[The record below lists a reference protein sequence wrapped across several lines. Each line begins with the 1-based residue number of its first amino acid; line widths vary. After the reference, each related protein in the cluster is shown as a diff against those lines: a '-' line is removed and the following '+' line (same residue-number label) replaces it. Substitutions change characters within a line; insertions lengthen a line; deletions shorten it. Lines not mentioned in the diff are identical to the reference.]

1 MIRFLSS
8 LLALIERAFAYFD
21 QQRWKQQGRQEALKE
36 ALKEAA
42 DVVERQI
49 ELGEAAV
56 AVPDPLR
63 DERLRNRFDRSR
75 FRQ

>member
-8 LLALIERAFAYFD
+8 LLSLIERAFAYFD
-21 QQRWKQQGRQEALKE
+21 QQRWKQRGRQEALQ
-36 ALKEAA
+36 EAA
-42 DVVERQI
+42 DVVQHQI

-56 AVPDPLR
+56 AVPDPMR

-75 FRQ
+75 FL

>member
-1 MIRFLSS
+1 MKFLSS

-21 QQRWKQQGRQEALKE
+21 QERWKRQGRQEAIKE
-36 ALKEAA
+36 AS

-49 ELGEAAV
+49 ELGEAAI
-56 AVPDPLR
+56 AVPDPTR

-75 FRQ
+75 VRE

>member
-21 QQRWKQQGRQEALKE
+21 QERWKQQGRQEAIKE
-36 ALKEAA
+36 AE

-56 AVPDPLR
+56 AVPDAIR

-75 FRQ
+75 VRQ

>member
-1 MIRFLSS
+1 MIKFLSS

-21 QQRWKQQGRQEALKE
+21 MERWKQQGRQEALQ
-36 ALKEAA
+36 EAA
-42 DVVERQI
+42 DVVQHQI

-63 DERLRNRFDRSR
+63 DERLRNRFDRAP
-75 FRQ
+75 

>member
-1 MIRFLSS
+1 MKFLSS
-8 LLALIERAFAYFD
+8 LLALIERVFAHFD
-21 QQRWKQQGRQEALKE
+21 QERWKRRGRQE

-42 DVVERQI
+42 DVVEHQI
-49 ELGEAAV
+49 KLGEAAI
-56 AVPDPLR
+56 AVPDPTR

>member
-8 LLALIERAFAYFD
+8 LLSLIERAFAYFD
-21 QQRWKQQGRQEALKE
+21 QQRWKQQGRQEALQ
-36 ALKEAA
+36 EAA
-42 DVVERQI
+42 DVVQHQI

-56 AVPDPLR
+56 TVPDAIR

-75 FRQ
+75 ASE

>member
-1 MIRFLSS
+1 VIKFLSS
-8 LLALIERAFAYFD
+8 LLSLIERVFAHFD
-21 QQRWKQQGRQEALKE
+21 QERWKQQGRQEAIKE
-36 ALKEAA
+36 AS

-56 AVPDPLR
+56 AVPDPTR

-75 FRQ
+75 VRE

>member
-1 MIRFLSS
+1 MIKFLSS

-21 QQRWKQQGRQEALKE
+21 QERWKQQGRQEALKE
-36 ALKEAA
+36 AA
-42 DVVERQI
+42 DVVEHQI
-49 ELGEAAV
+49 KLGEAAI
-56 AVPDPLR
+56 AVPDPTR

>member
-21 QQRWKQQGRQEALKE
+21 QERWKRQGRQEAIKE
-36 ALKEAA
+36 AE
-42 DVVERQI
+42 DVVQRQI
-49 ELGEAAV
+49 ELGKAAV
-56 AVPDPLR
+56 AVPDPTR

-75 FRQ
+75 VRQ

>member
-1 MIRFLSS
+1 MIKFLSS
-8 LLALIERAFAYFD
+8 LLALIERVFAHFD
-21 QQRWKQQGRQEALKE
+21 QERWKQQGRQETIKE
-36 ALKEAA
+36 AE

-56 AVPDPLR
+56 TVSDAIR

-75 FRQ
+75 ASE